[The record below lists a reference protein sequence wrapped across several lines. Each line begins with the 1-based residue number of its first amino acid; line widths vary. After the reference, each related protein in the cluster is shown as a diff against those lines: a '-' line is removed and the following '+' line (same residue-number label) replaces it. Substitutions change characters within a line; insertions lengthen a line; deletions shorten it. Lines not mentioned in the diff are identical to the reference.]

1 MPTIELQI
9 EFAESCEQKK
19 KHKGLVHATQR
30 DGPQEQV
37 VLLKVFETPQAFVM
51 GPPTIQPK

>member
-37 VLLKVFETPQAFVM
+37 ILLVCP
-51 GPPTIQPK
+51 